1 MNLNIEEMAIIYSQD
16 KDSCSSEIIQ
26 SLEIKTQNAG
36 GGIYYVMKTDRWA
49 FENIAELKDIIT
61 DFQERFT
68 LKTKIINSSPE

>member
-36 GGIYYVMKTDRWA
+36 GIYYVIKTDRWA
-49 FENIAELKDIIT
+49 FENIEELKDIIT
-61 DFQERFT
+61 DFQKRFT